1 MGLTPAT
8 GTEISMGC
16 VYGAFGLA
24 PFPGANIGLNSTLG
38 VNRQP
43 PQALGVSAIPVN
55 AETDLSVDMGGLDT
69 PGSYC
74 STLTFWCE
82 NADSVLD
89 GWTTCSTAR
98 GSTGVLPVTAY
109 FSGASPGTWASAV
122 SNGNVIY
129 LDPDYTPAFTTA
141 IGWYKTV
148 QAGGTG
154 EAFQIN
160 ASGVPINLSP
170 PGTCS

>member
-1 MGLTPAT
+1 MGITPAT

-43 PQALGVSAIPVN
+43 PQALGVSAIPAN

-69 PGSYC
+69 PQNYC
-74 STLTFWCE
+74 CTLTFWCL
-82 NADSVLD
+82 NADSVFD
-89 GWTTCSTAR
+89 GWDTA
-98 GSTGVLPVTAY
+98 SQACLDIGVLPLTAY
-109 FSGASPGTWASAV
+109 FTGSCPTNWSQAV

-129 LDPDYTPAFTTA
+129 LDPDYTPAFTSS
-141 IGWYKTV
+141 IGWYKTSATSASGQV
-148 QAGGTG
+148 
-154 EAFQIN
+154 FQIN
-160 ASGVPINLSP
+160 ASGVPINLSN
-170 PGTCS
+170 C